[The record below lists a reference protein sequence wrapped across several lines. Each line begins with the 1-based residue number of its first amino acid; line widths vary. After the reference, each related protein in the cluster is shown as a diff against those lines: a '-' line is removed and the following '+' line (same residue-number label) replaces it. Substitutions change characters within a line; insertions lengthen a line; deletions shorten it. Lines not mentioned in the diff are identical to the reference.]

1 MKIQYLQFQA
11 GCSSYGGNTWKVGFP
26 LLWTWGKKNLS
37 LFHSVTWLWL
47 MSCQCKICSMQAFFL
62 INDPWLL
69 LYYKIYSLTHPLQ
82 IPLHP
87 QDQRARVARSAHE
100 VDPLQPELR
109 PACANTTR
117 VETPRIAVWD
127 IWSNS
132 FGNNI
137 RVLLSEKWR
146 FFHIWLIIFKCIG
159 MQTKIYF
166 QMHWHAHINLFF
178 RDSFGH
184 LRMIINDDHYLQR
197 VEVFSP
203 KKQFSL
209 QFLI

>member
-1 MKIQYLQFQA
+1 MIHDCCHTIKSTRWQIHYKYIHYTSITNTLQ
-11 GCSSYGGNTWKVGFP
+11 
-26 LLWTWGKKNLS
+26 
-37 LFHSVTWLWL
+37 
-47 MSCQCKICSMQAFFL
+47 I
-62 INDPWLL
+62 
-69 LYYKIYSLTHPLQ
+69 HPLQ

-203 KKQFSL
+203 KKHFSL
-209 QFLI
+209 QFKASV